1 MSHKTMIGGT
11 RYDIQSGRTT
21 VSGTVYSVQNGRVM
35 TGGTLWNIPFGAP
48 VLRLGQDNPC
58 GATVKLEDVGQYQL
72 TVSDV
77 PTGETAAGWLEL
89 TKNGVLY
96 RLQPGDEVEFS
107 CRVSRLGD
115 GSVYGV
121 TFFTDPEAW
130 ESTALAVYDKEV
142 NNLFSGTH
150 TVTQPCYV
158 RAWIRLTGNGT
169 LFQSIKLALLS
180 LQVNGETVPV
190 EL

>member
-21 VSGTVYSVQNGRVM
+21 VGGTVYPVQNGRVM
-35 TGGTLWNIPFGAP
+35 TDGTLWNIPFGAP

-77 PTGETAAGWLEL
+77 PNGETAAGWLEL

-96 RLQPGDEVEFS
+96 RLQPGDEVDFS
-107 CRVSRLGD
+107 CRISQSG
-115 GSVYGV
+115 GSCGV
-121 TFFTDPEAW
+121 TFFTDQTDW
-130 ESTALAVYDKEV
+130 ENSALAEFTKL
-142 NNLFSGTH
+142 NNTMLSGTYA
-150 TVTQPCYV
+150 VTEPCYV

-169 LFQSIKLALLS
+169 PFQSIKLALLS
-180 LQVNGETVPV
+180 LQVNGESVPV